1 MRITRGQSPRKGG
14 ISIFPDFI
22 KHYDLIRSILR
33 DVFLYGCF
41 SKGDLE
47 NKNHGSLRKVS
58 YEMRRIKQYIEEDF
72 IKIDKDGKN
81 KLLSLS
87 YDDISNTKNFLVN
100 TYLSKSFTKADIIL
114 YYYLLLILNYKN
126 EPLTFSDIENELVC
140 KELIDYENIS
150 SKTIERKLNELAS
163 SMEIVSI
170 KKNGRVK
177 EYYIS
182 EDILKE
188 LNNEEILK
196 LYYTVDLYKNII
208 FPNVSGHYFYDTLSD
223 YMEFERNIIP
233 KDNNCFQYKNL
244 HFHPVI
250 EEELVLKVMTAIEN
264 RNEIRLKNN
273 CKTTRVKRYDNEVIR
288 PFKLR
293 YDIECGR
300 FYVFSFTSAGRCV
313 SARLDRNDDVEVLKT
328 RFNYDEYEEKYKL
341 AMEKSFSS
349 VPHNTDA
356 SYEEVEFEV
365 KINFLNEYYI
375 VEKIKGELGECTF
388 EMISDT
394 TYSFKKTV
402 NDAWEMIPWIRKY
415 GGYLRV
421 ISPTYLHRK
430 IKKDWEDILNNYGVI
445 S

>member
-1 MRITRGQSPRKGG
+1 MG

-47 NKNHGSLRKVS
+47 SKNHGSSRKVS
-58 YEMRRIKQYIEEDF
+58 YEMRRIKQYIEKDF

-126 EPLTFSDIENELVC
+126 KPMAFSDIENELVSE
-140 KELIDYENIS
+140 ELIDYENIS
-150 SKTIERKLNELAS
+150 SKTIERKLNELAN
-163 SMEIVSI
+163 SMEIVSV

-188 LNNEEILK
+188 LDNEEILK
-196 LYYTVDLYKNII
+196 LYNIVDLYKNII
-208 FPNVSGHYFYDTLSD
+208 FPNVSGHYFFDTLRD
-223 YMEFERNIIP
+223 YLEFERNVIP
-233 KDNNCFQYKNL
+233 KDKNCFQYKNL

-250 EEELVLKVMTAIEN
+250 EEELILKVMRAIEN
-264 RNEIRLKNN
+264 RNEIRFKND
-273 CKTTRVKRYDNEVIR
+273 CKTTRVKMYDNEVIR

-293 YDIECGR
+293 YDVECGR
-300 FYVFSFTSAGRCV
+300 FYVFSFTSTGRCI
-313 SARLDRNDDVEVLKT
+313 SARLDRKDDIEVLKT
-328 RFNYDEYEEKYKL
+328 RFNYEEYEEKYKL

-349 VPHNTDA
+349 VPHNTDTP
-356 SYEEVEFEV
+356 YEEVEFEV
-365 KINFLNEYYI
+365 NIDSLNEYYI
-375 VEKIKGELGECTF
+375 VEKIKGELGDCTF
-388 EMISDT
+388 EKISDT
-394 TYSFKKTV
+394 KYLFKKIV
-402 NDAWEMIPWIRKY
+402 NDSCEMIPWIRKY
-415 GGYLRV
+415 GGYLKV
-421 ISPTYLHRK
+421 ISPRYLHKK
-430 IKKDWEDILNNYGVI
+430 IKKDWEDMLNNYGVI

>member
-1 MRITRGQSPRKGG
+1 
-14 ISIFPDFI
+14 
-22 KHYDLIRSILR
+22 
-33 DVFLYGCF
+33 
-41 SKGDLE
+41 
-47 NKNHGSLRKVS
+47 
-58 YEMRRIKQYIEEDF
+58 MRRIKQYIENDF

-126 EPLTFSDIENELVC
+126 KPMTFSDIENELVSE
-140 KELIDYENIS
+140 ELIDYGNIS
-150 SKTIERKLNELAS
+150 SKTIERKLNELVN
-163 SMEIVSI
+163 SMELVSV
-170 KKNGRVK
+170 KKEGRVK

-188 LNNEEILK
+188 LDNEEILN
-196 LYYTVDLYKNII
+196 LYNIVDLYKNII
-208 FPNVSGHYFYDTLSD
+208 FPNVSGHYFYDTLRD

-233 KDNNCFQYKNL
+233 NDNNCFQYKNL

-250 EEELVLKVMTAIEN
+250 EEELILKIMTAIEN
-264 RNEIRLKNN
+264 RNEIRLKINY
-273 CKTTRVKRYDNEVIR
+273 KTTHVKRYDNQAIR

-300 FYVFSFTSAGRCV
+300 FYVFSFTSTGRCV
-313 SARLDRNDDVEVLKT
+313 SARLDRKDDVEVLKT

-349 VPHNTDA
+349 VPHNSDA
-356 SYEEVEFEV
+356 PYEEVEFEV
-365 KINFLNEYYI
+365 NINSVNEYYI
-375 VEKIKGELGECTF
+375 VEKIKGELEECTF
-388 EMISDT
+388 EEISNT
-394 TYSFKKTV
+394 KYSFKKIV
-402 NDAWEMIPWIRKY
+402 NDSWEMIPWIRKY

-421 ISPTYLHRK
+421 ISPRYLHRK
-430 IKKDWEDILNNYGVI
+430 IKQDWEDMLNNYGVI

>member
-1 MRITRGQSPRKGG
+1 
-14 ISIFPDFI
+14 
-22 KHYDLIRSILR
+22 
-33 DVFLYGCF
+33 
-41 SKGDLE
+41 
-47 NKNHGSLRKVS
+47 
-58 YEMRRIKQYIEEDF
+58 MRRIKQYIENDF

-100 TYLSKSFTKADIIL
+100 TYLSKSFTRSDIIL
-114 YYYLLLILNYKN
+114 FYYLLLVLNYKN
-126 EPLTFSDIENELVC
+126 EPMSFSDIENELVS
-140 KELIDYENIS
+140 KELVDYENIS

-163 SMEIVSI
+163 SMEIVSV

-177 EYYIS
+177 EYFIS

-196 LYYTVDLYKNII
+196 LYYIVDLYKNII

-223 YMEFERNIIP
+223 YIEFERNIIP

-250 EEELVLKVMTAIEN
+250 EEELILKIMKAIEN
-264 RNEIRLKNN
+264 RNEIKLKTND
-273 CKTTRVKRYDNEVIR
+273 KATRVKNGNNEVLR

-300 FYVFSFTSAGRCV
+300 FYVFSFTSTGRCV
-313 SARLDRNDDVEVLKT
+313 SARLDRKDDVEVLKT
-328 RFNYDEYEEKYKL
+328 KFNYDEYEENYKL

-356 SYEEVEFEV
+356 PYEEVEFEV
-365 KINFLNEYYI
+365 KINSLNEYYI
-375 VEKIKGELGECTF
+375 IEKIKGELGDCTC
-388 EMISDT
+388 EAISDT

-421 ISPTYLHRK
+421 ISPSYLHRK

>member
-1 MRITRGQSPRKGG
+1 M
-14 ISIFPDFI
+14 
-22 KHYDLIRSILR
+22 
-33 DVFLYGCF
+33 
-41 SKGDLE
+41 
-47 NKNHGSLRKVS
+47 RKVN
-58 YEMRRIKQYIEEDF
+58 YEIRRIRQYIEKDF

-81 KLLSLS
+81 KLISLS

-100 TYLSKSFTKADIIL
+100 TYLSKSFTRSDIIL

-126 EPLTFSDIENELVC
+126 EPMTFSDIENELVS

-150 SKTIERKLNELAS
+150 SKTIERKLNELAN
-163 SMEIVSI
+163 SMEIVAV

-177 EYYIS
+177 EYFIA

-188 LNNEEILK
+188 LNNDEILK
-196 LYYTVDLYKNII
+196 LFYIVDLYRNII
-208 FPNVSGHYFYDTLSD
+208 FPNVSGHYFYDTLRD
-223 YMEFERNIIP
+223 YMEFERNMTS

-250 EEELVLKVMTAIEN
+250 EEELILKTMTAIEN
-264 RNEIRLKNN
+264 RNEIRFKNN
-273 CKTTRVKRYDNEVIR
+273 CKTTHVKRYDNEVVR

-300 FYVFSFTSAGRCV
+300 FYVLSFINNGKCV
-313 SARLDRNDDVEVLKT
+313 SARLDRKDDVEVLKT
-328 RFNYDEYEEKYKL
+328 KFNYDKYEEKYKL

-356 SYEEVEFEV
+356 PYEEVEFEV
-365 KINFLNEYYI
+365 KINSKKEYYI
-375 VEKIKGELGECTF
+375 IEKIKGELGECTY
-388 EMISDT
+388 EQLSDT
-394 TYSFKKTV
+394 TYSFKKIV
-402 NDAWEMIPWIRKY
+402 NDPWEMIPWVRKY
-415 GGYLRV
+415 GDYLRV
-421 ISPTYLHRK
+421 ISPKYLHKK

>member
-1 MRITRGQSPRKGG
+1 
-14 ISIFPDFI
+14 
-22 KHYDLIRSILR
+22 
-33 DVFLYGCF
+33 
-41 SKGDLE
+41 
-47 NKNHGSLRKVS
+47 
-58 YEMRRIKQYIEEDF
+58 MRRIKQYIE
-72 IKIDKDGKN
+72 KDGKN

-114 YYYLLLILNYKN
+114 YYYLLLILNHKDKPMN
-126 EPLTFSDIENELVC
+126 FSDMENELVS

-150 SKTIERKLNELAS
+150 SKTIERKLKELVN
-163 SMEIVSI
+163 SMELVSV

-188 LNNEEILK
+188 LDNEEVLK
-196 LYYTVDLYKNII
+196 LYNLVDLYKNII
-208 FPNVSGHYFYDTLSD
+208 FPSVSGHYFYDTLRD
-223 YMEFERNIIP
+223 YLEFERNIIP

-250 EEELVLKVMTAIEN
+250 EEELILKIMTAIEN

-273 CKTTRVKRYDNEVIR
+273 YKTTHVKRYDNEVVR

-313 SARLDRNDDVEVLKT
+313 SARLDRKDDIEVLKT
-328 RFNYDEYEEKYKL
+328 RYNHDEYKEKYKL

-349 VPHNTDA
+349 VPHNSDA
-356 SYEEVEFEV
+356 PYEEVEFDVE
-365 KINFLNEYYI
+365 INSLDEYYI

-388 EMISDT
+388 EKISDT
-394 TYSFKKTV
+394 KYLFKKTV
-402 NDAWEMIPWIRKY
+402 NDSWEMIPWIRKY

-421 ISPTYLHRK
+421 ISPKYLHRK
-430 IKKDWEDILNNYGVI
+430 IKKDWEDMLNNYGII

>member
-1 MRITRGQSPRKGG
+1 
-14 ISIFPDFI
+14 
-22 KHYDLIRSILR
+22 
-33 DVFLYGCF
+33 
-41 SKGDLE
+41 
-47 NKNHGSLRKVS
+47 
-58 YEMRRIKQYIEEDF
+58 MRRIKQYIEKDF

-114 YYYLLLILNYKN
+114 YYYLLLILNHKDKPMN
-126 EPLTFSDIENELVC
+126 FSDMENELVS

-150 SKTIERKLNELAS
+150 SKTIERKLKELVN
-163 SMEIVSI
+163 SMELVSV

-188 LNNEEILK
+188 LDNEEVLK
-196 LYYTVDLYKNII
+196 LYNLVDLYKNII
-208 FPNVSGHYFYDTLSD
+208 FPSVSGHYFYDTLRD
-223 YMEFERNIIP
+223 YLEFERNIIP

-250 EEELVLKVMTAIEN
+250 EEELILKIMTAIEN

-273 CKTTRVKRYDNEVIR
+273 YKTTHVKRYDNEVVR

-313 SARLDRNDDVEVLKT
+313 SARLDRKDDIEVLKT
-328 RFNYDEYEEKYKL
+328 RYNHDEYKEKYKL

-349 VPHNTDA
+349 VPHNSDA
-356 SYEEVEFEV
+356 PYEEVEFEV
-365 KINFLNEYYI
+365 EINCLDEYYI

-388 EMISDT
+388 EEISDT
-394 TYSFKKTV
+394 KYLFKKTV
-402 NDAWEMIPWIRKY
+402 NDSWEMIPWIRKY

-421 ISPTYLHRK
+421 ISPKYLHRK
-430 IKKDWEDILNNYGVI
+430 IKKDWEDMLNNYGII

>member
-1 MRITRGQSPRKGG
+1 MG

-58 YEMRRIKQYIEEDF
+58 YEMRRIKQYIENDF

-87 YDDISNTKNFLVN
+87 YDDISNTKNFLID

-126 EPLTFSDIENELVC
+126 KPMTFSDIENELVNE
-140 KELIDYENIS
+140 ELIDYENIS
-150 SKTIERKLNELAS
+150 SKTIERKLNELAR
-163 SMEIVSI
+163 SMEIVSV

-177 EYYIS
+177 EYCIS

-188 LNNEEILK
+188 LNNKEVLK
-196 LYYTVDLYKNII
+196 LYNIVDLYKNII
-208 FPNVSGHYFYDTLSD
+208 FPNVSGHYFYDTLKD

-233 KDNNCFQYKNL
+233 KNNNCFQYKNL

-250 EEELVLKVMTAIEN
+250 EEELILKIMRAIEN
-264 RNEIRLKNN
+264 RNEIRIKTNYKN
-273 CKTTRVKRYDNEVIR
+273 TRVKKHDNEVVR

-300 FYVFSFTSAGRCV
+300 FYVFSFTSSGRCI
-313 SARLDRNDDVEVLKT
+313 SARLDRKDDVEVLKT
-328 RFNYDEYEEKYKL
+328 RFNYDKYEEKYKL
-341 AMEKSFSS
+341 AMDKSFSS

-356 SYEEVEFEV
+356 PCEEVEFEV
-365 KINFLNEYYI
+365 KINSLNEYYI

-388 EMISDT
+388 EEMSDT
-394 TYSFKKTV
+394 RYSFKKIV
-402 NDAWEMIPWIRKY
+402 NDSWEMIPWIRRY

-421 ISPTYLHRK
+421 ISPRYLHK
-430 IKKDWEDILNNYGVI
+430 KLEKDWEEMLNNYGII

>member
-1 MRITRGQSPRKGG
+1 MGVY
-14 ISIFPDFI
+14 IFPDFI

-41 SKGDLE
+41 SKCDLE
-47 NKNHGSLRKVS
+47 NKNHGSSRKVS
-58 YEMRRIKQYIEEDF
+58 YEMRRIKQYIENDF

-87 YDDISNTKNFLVN
+87 YDDISNTNNFLVN

-114 YYYLLLILNYKN
+114 YYYLLLILNYKS
-126 EPLTFSDIENELVC
+126 EPMNFSDIENELVT

-150 SKTIERKLNELAS
+150 SKTIERKLNELVN
-163 SMEIVSI
+163 SMEIVSV
-170 KKNGRVK
+170 KKNGRIK

-188 LNNEEILK
+188 LDDEEILK
-196 LYYTVDLYKNII
+196 LYHIVDLYKNII
-208 FPNVSGHYFYDTLSD
+208 FPNVSGHYFYDTLKD
-223 YMEFERNIIP
+223 YMEFERNIIQ
-233 KDNNCFQYKNL
+233 KDNDYFQYKNL

-250 EEELVLKVMTAIEN
+250 EEELILKLMTAIEN
-264 RNEIRLKNN
+264 RNEIKLCTN
-273 CKTTRVKRYDNEVIR
+273 CKTARVKMHDNEVVR

-300 FYVFSFTSAGRCV
+300 FYVFSFTNKGRCI
-313 SARLDRNDDVEVLKT
+313 SARLDRKDDIEVLKT
-328 RFNYDEYEEKYKL
+328 KSNYEKYEEKYKA

-349 VPHNTDA
+349 VPHNTDGP
-356 SYEEVEFEV
+356 YEEVEFEV
-365 KINFLNEYYI
+365 KINSKKEFYI
-375 VEKIKGELGECTF
+375 IEKIKGELGECTF
-388 EMISDT
+388 EEISDT
-394 TYSFKKTV
+394 TYAFKKIV

-421 ISPTYLHRK
+421 ISPRYLHRK
-430 IKKDWEDILNNYGVI
+430 IKKDWEDMLNNYGVI